1 MMTECRPGNFF
12 GFLKG
17 TNFAPMA
24 KAIGG
29 PKMNPLASTPV
40 LTWHQSRYE
49 KMRSTEHMRLPNSLL
64 TVKVFVL
71 EPRIVSVQKGRNDC
85 VAIHYQQPR

>member
-1 MMTECRPGNFF
+1 MTTELKTLMTECRPGNFF

-40 LTWHQSRYE
+40 LTWYHQSRYE
-49 KMRSTEHMRLPNSLL
+49 KMRSTEHTRVPISLL
-64 TVKVFVL
+64 TVLKFSTGTSNSQCP
-71 EPRIVSVQKGRNDC
+71 ERKE
-85 VAIHYQQPR
+85 